1 MPLPLIPLLPFTVAF
16 ITGIL
21 LQGCGMG
28 GFFMFLLT
36 AGAFAAAVLHRYSI
50 SILLIAM
57 ALGCLDSELHAPPQ
71 LPTEFSQHSYCF
83 SGVTTEVRRFEP
95 TQTLIVKIDSCN
107 GHAIRPF
114 RVKVSVPSSVPTVDE
129 RWRIHFPAKLDNIEY
144 DPDLPDE
151 IDYNSSLRR
160 SGVIGQALVSPDS
173 LRIIQPEPGLLNT
186 IRRQHEKITLLIAAS
201 ALTDKTQGFLNADLT
216 GDRSMLT
223 AETREI
229 FSITGLSHILALS
242 GLHVGIIA
250 LIISLVLLPLRLTG
264 LNNLRTILTIILLWM
279 FAIMTGLSPSVVRA
293 VIMASVLL
301 ISAMLQ
307 RVRAPFNSLC
317 LAALLILLFT
327 PQAIYSIGFQL
338 SFLAVISILL
348 FAEKINPFS
357 RRNAIAYTFAT
368 YPAVTLA
375 ALLGTGIVSAYYF
388 NILPVYALPVNFI
401 SALLLPLILGG
412 GIVLLSANAAGLQWL
427 WLADC
432 VDSLYSIILSA
443 STFASTLPGAV
454 ADGILLHPFTIA
466 AWFVTLAAFAIWL
479 YRRRPAGLA
488 ATIMLSVFTVFI
500 TASFRCNA
508 DPGAE
513 LYIPRTGRH
522 TSVIIRHDNTL
533 VFATTA
539 RNHETGDIIDSYT
552 QKYRLFMLKRGID
565 SIRPLPAHCHSGLF
579 SRHDNLLTFRTHSG
593 RLTESSADSLLTIL
607 MVYDKS
613 HVSDCDRHISY
624 ALVCNGFRGDI
635 RDLAAEIRPDT
646 ILLSA
651 DLNRRRHDRYRQ
663 ELTEADIPHRSL
675 RNTPFSIILKPIH

>member
-1 MPLPLIPLLPFTVAF
+1 
-16 ITGIL
+16 
-21 LQGCGMG
+21 
-28 GFFMFLLT
+28 MFLLT
-36 AGAFAAAVLHRYSI
+36 AGAFAAAVLRRYSI

-57 ALGCLDSELHAPPQ
+57 TLGCLDSELHAPPQ

-160 SGVIGQALVSPDS
+160 SGVIGQALISPDS

-201 ALTDKTQGFLNADLT
+201 ALTDKTQGFLNAALT

-307 RVRAPFNSLC
+307 RVDRKSAGLTGVQTCAVLISPEE
-317 LAALLILLFT
+317 LAERLDV
-327 PQAIYSIGFQL
+327 P
-338 SFLAVISILL
+338 V
-348 FAEKINPFS
+348 EKI
-357 RRNAIAYTFAT
+357 AD
-368 YPAVTLA
+368 TLK
-375 ALLGTGIVSAYYF
+375 V
-388 NILPVYALPVNFI
+388 V
-401 SALLLPLILGG
+401 
-412 GIVLLSANAAGLQWL
+412 
-427 WLADC
+427 
-432 VDSLYSIILSA
+432 
-443 STFASTLPGAV
+443 
-454 ADGILLHPFTIA
+454 
-466 AWFVTLAAFAIWL
+466 
-479 YRRRPAGLA
+479 
-488 ATIMLSVFTVFI
+488 
-500 TASFRCNA
+500 
-508 DPGAE
+508 
-513 LYIPRTGRH
+513 
-522 TSVIIRHDNTL
+522 
-533 VFATTA
+533 
-539 RNHETGDIIDSYT
+539 
-552 QKYRLFMLKRGID
+552 
-565 SIRPLPAHCHSGLF
+565 
-579 SRHDNLLTFRTHSG
+579 
-593 RLTESSADSLLTIL
+593 
-607 MVYDKS
+607 
-613 HVSDCDRHISY
+613 
-624 ALVCNGFRGDI
+624 
-635 RDLAAEIRPDT
+635 
-646 ILLSA
+646 
-651 DLNRRRHDRYRQ
+651 
-663 ELTEADIPHRSL
+663 
-675 RNTPFSIILKPIH
+675 